1 MIIGTSG
8 MTRAREK
15 LCKKAGTGG
24 WKMESR
30 DDRRYSEKMEERKEW
45 QLENS
50 KYDGEYVRRRQGKVA
65 SNK

>member
-15 LCKKAGTGG
+15 FCKKAGTGG
-24 WKMESR
+24 WKMEGR
-30 DDRRYSEKMEERKEW
+30 DDRRYSGKMEERKEW

-50 KYDGEYVRRRQGKVA
+50 KYDREYVRRRQGKVPL
-65 SNK
+65 NK